1 MASSSNANDALMGS
15 SSDSDYEPA
24 EEEDQSEGENLAQA
38 YLERLLAGNLGD
50 DDEGEGEDG
59 GDDGEGGT
67 TQVLHTASQSWLPLS
82 EDEMEFGD
90 IEVEIEEEPGNI
102 DETQAENAERS
113 EQMPYVTILQI
124 LLLIS
129 QFAVARTRRRVLRL
143 LQNSEIGRIF
153 RFAPDDDE
161 DEDDFN
167 PRWARRRQKPDPNR
181 FPKVP
186 SDAGTELMNSG
197 LFGANPAQAVNSRD
211 KISLGKKKK
220 LAWRIMER
228 ELAVG
233 NSATE
238 RLNNRLL
245 AQVRLA
251 VLSCWL

>member
-1 MASSSNANDALMGS
+1 MLEVRYTFVHTS
-15 SSDSDYEPA
+15 P
-24 EEEDQSEGENLAQA
+24 QA
-38 YLERLLAGNLGD
+38 KCPTL
-50 DDEGEGEDG
+50 
-59 GDDGEGGT
+59 
-67 TQVLHTASQSWLPLS
+67 
-82 EDEMEFGD
+82 EDEMQFGD
-90 IEVEIEEEPGNI
+90 IQVEIEEEPSNT
-102 DETQAENAERS
+102 DETEAENAERS
-113 EQMPYVTILQI
+113 EPDMFTFFQI

-161 DEDDFN
+161 EEDD
-167 PRWARRRQKPDPNR
+167 RWLRRRHRPDPNR

-197 LFGANPAQAVNSRD
+197 LFGTNPTQAVTSRD
-211 KISLGKKKK
+211 KVSLGKKKK

-238 RLNNRLL
+238 KLNNRRL
-245 AQVRLA
+245 AQVRPAILFRLNEA
-251 VLSCWL
+251 NVE

>member
-1 MASSSNANDALMGS
+1 MLEVRYTFVYTS
-15 SSDSDYEPA
+15 P
-24 EEEDQSEGENLAQA
+24 QA
-38 YLERLLAGNLGD
+38 KCPTL
-50 DDEGEGEDG
+50 
-59 GDDGEGGT
+59 
-67 TQVLHTASQSWLPLS
+67 
-82 EDEMEFGD
+82 EDEMQFGD
-90 IEVEIEEEPGNI
+90 IQIEIEEEPSNNT
-102 DETQAENAERS
+102 DETEAENAERS
-113 EQMPYVTILQI
+113 EPDMFTFFQI

-161 DEDDFN
+161 EEDD
-167 PRWARRRQKPDPNR
+167 RWLRRRQRPDPNR

-197 LFGANPAQAVNSRD
+197 LFGTNPTQAVTSRD
-211 KISLGKKKK
+211 KVSLGKKKK

-238 RLNNRLL
+238 KLNNRRL
-245 AQVRLA
+245 AQVRRPSFP
-251 VLSCWL
+251 V

>member
-1 MASSSNANDALMGS
+1 
-15 SSDSDYEPA
+15 
-24 EEEDQSEGENLAQA
+24 
-38 YLERLLAGNLGD
+38 
-50 DDEGEGEDG
+50 
-59 GDDGEGGT
+59 
-67 TQVLHTASQSWLPLS
+67 
-82 EDEMEFGD
+82 MEFGG
-90 IEVEIEEEPGNI
+90 IEVEIEEEPGNV

-129 QFAVARTRRRVLRL
+129 QIAVARTRRRVLRL

-161 DEDDFN
+161 DED
-167 PRWARRRQKPDPNR
+167 PRWRRRQKPDPSR

-186 SDAGTELMNSG
+186 SDAGTELMHSG
-197 LFGANPAQAVNSRD
+197 LFGANPAQAIQSRD
-211 KISLGKKKK
+211 KISLRKKKR

-251 VLSCWL
+251 ALFV